1 MPQTNI
7 LVKSCSSLIIRT
19 LKIREGRSHTRRPK
33 IALVIGLQLTGVGS
47 EQPQLPFLARG
58 S

>member
-19 LKIREGRSHTRRPK
+19 LKIHEGRSYMRRPK
-33 IALVIGLQLTGVGS
+33 IALMIGLQLTGVGS